1 MDESRTW
8 VGGDAIKQWKEST
21 STRYRY
27 TSRPMVSE
35 AKDGKIVVI
44 CRLKGDFPGSPVDL
58 RYVFELAGDKISSLE
73 IKP

>member
-1 MDESRTW
+1 
-8 VGGDAIKQWKEST
+8 
-21 STRYRY
+21 
-27 TSRPMVSE
+27 MVSE